1 MTTQATV
8 RLWGTDIGY
17 VTLNSDRPIA
27 DFEYDRDF
35 LRSGIEVS
43 PLRMP
48 LASRVYQFPEL
59 SLKSFHGLPGLL
71 ADSLPDKFGNAIIDT
86 WLATKGRNPES
97 FNAVERLCYIGNRGM
112 GALEFKPDMR
122 RGRPGSSKIHVDQL
136 VELAS
141 EILTHRSSLST
152 VFAHRKDEQ
161 AVREIL
167 RVGTSA
173 GGARAKAL
181 IAWNPIT
188 HEVKSGQVP
197 AGSGFEYWLMK
208 FDGVRNNRDKELA
221 DPEGYGAIEYAYHH
235 MAKDAG
241 ISMMPCR
248 LFEENGRRHFMTKR
262 FDRTDDGAKLHML
275 SLAALAHY
283 DFNMPGAYGYE
294 QAIMTMEDLGLRRD
308 EIEQQFRRMVFNI
321 VARNQ
326 DDHVKNIAFLMDR
339 NGQWCLSPAF
349 DITYSF
355 NPSGDWTSAHQM
367 TLNGKRDAFGMQ
379 DFVACGKLARL
390 KQGQAKAIVSEIQ
403 AIVSNWRNYAD
414 EAGVH
419 PHQRDKIQQAL
430 RLNPLT

>member
-1 MTTQATV
+1 MTRATV
-8 RLWGTDIGY
+8 RLWDTDIGY
-17 VTLNSDRPIA
+17 VTLDSERQIA
-27 DFEYDRDF
+27 DFEYARDF

-59 SLKSFHGLPGLL
+59 SLKSFRGLPGLL

-86 WLATKGRNPES
+86 WLATKGRKPES
-97 FNAVERLCYIGNRGM
+97 FNAVERLCYIGTRGM
-112 GALEFKPDMR
+112 GALEFRPDKL
-122 RGRPGSSKIHVDQL
+122 RGRKSSSKIHVAEL
-136 VELAS
+136 VKLAS
-141 EILTHRSSLST
+141 EILTHRASLST
-152 VFAHRKDEQ
+152 VFADRKDEQ

-181 IAWNPIT
+181 VAWNPT
-188 HEVKSGQVP
+188 TNEVKSGQVP
-197 AGSGFEYWLMK
+197 SEIGFEYWLMK
-208 FDGVRNNRDKELA
+208 FDGVKNNRDKELA
-221 DPEGYGAIEYAYHH
+221 DPEGYGAIEYAYHQ
-235 MAKDAG
+235 MAKNAG

-283 DFNMPGAYGYE
+283 DFNMSGAYGYE
-294 QAIMTMEDLGLRRD
+294 QAMMTMEELGLQRD

-339 NGQWCLSPAF
+339 NGRWSLSPAF
-349 DITYSF
+349 DVTYSF

-367 TLNGKRDAFGMQ
+367 TLNGKRDGFGMH
-379 DFVACGKLARL
+379 DFDASGKLARL

-403 AIVSNWRNYAD
+403 SIVSKWRNYAD

-419 PHQRDKIQQAL
+419 PDQRDKIQQVL
-430 RLNPLT
+430 RLDPLP